1 LTQARERK
9 MPNDITEMLVRAE
22 RGEYGLPDVHNL
34 IEEILYLRI
43 ALQAA
48 DDVWDSTFTEKRAQA
63 RQLVRRA
70 LGEA

>member
-1 LTQARERK
+1 

-34 IEEILYLRI
+34 IEEVLYLRV
-43 ALQAA
+43 ALHAA

-63 RQLVRRA
+63 RKLVRRA
-70 LGEA
+70 LGETP